1 MRNMGR
7 IPDGRH
13 GISEAGPGR
22 TRACHRPLGPGCKIE
37 KNPIEISDRG
47 NVQIKENSQVRI
59 TDFPLVFDTIQPP
72 RAEVSFGPD
81 GAAAA
86 PAVAG
91 PPRRPRTLHLC
102 SKSSLPGPRSGQGG
116 AMSKASNASKAS
128 KARKEGRTDGER
140 GRGMRT
146 TGGGGEEAATAL
158 FKTSTQPQEDWEKRV
173 LEP

>member
-1 MRNMGR
+1 MIRMR
-7 IPDGRH
+7 
-13 GISEAGPGR
+13 
-22 TRACHRPLGPGCKIE
+22 PGCGRPPKE
-37 KNPIEISDRG
+37 AQNTAP
-47 NVQIKENSQVRI
+47 VQQ
-59 TDFPLVFDTIQPP
+59 IQPP

-86 PAVAG
+86 PAVAD

-140 GRGMRT
+140 GRGMRRT
-146 TGGGGEEAATAL
+146 GGGGGEEAATAL
-158 FKTSTQPQEDWEKRV
+158 FKTSTQLRV
-173 LEP
+173 GKKNVPHVAATFC